1 MIVFLPWRNGKC
13 FCAKFSWF
21 DCRRLLWGKNLWC
34 EYGDSEVI
42 RSHNNLSCCWN
53 GCRRWGMVE
62 RLPCLLPL
70 CCSGITRFFS
80 TVVVCKY
87 YDGQHIKPTHFMM
100 PWISALRSS
109 LGNPF
114 LKLHES
120 GFLEYSVG
128 HTSKSLGFWGVF
140 YSSAS
145 PPCNSVVTMIV
156 FHELDKPFFLSK
168 HHGNR
173 SSRWITR
180 VKVFLVAPQA
190 HFVKLQPSFA
200 CTRRQSA
207 SFSALS

>member
-156 FHELDKPFFLSK
+156 FHELDKPFFYQSITGIEVVDELQEW
-168 HHGNR
+168 R
-173 SSRWITR
+173 SSLLHHRRTLSNYNLR
-180 VKVFLVAPQA
+180 LLVPGDS
-190 HFVKLQPSFA
+190 LL
-200 CTRRQSA
+200 A
-207 SFSALS
+207 SLR